1 MEITESII
9 NRYESVLGRPM
20 IIGVC
25 GRAGAGKTTITKK
38 IADQL
43 REHGINSIPYSGDWR
58 FKLDSLG
65 RKIHFQQRWEQG
77 LTQYMLAVNQFTW
90 WDFDKIY
97 QDLSE
102 LSKSHSLVIED
113 AYDRETGK
121 KKLRVK
127 IPKIRRGVVFYES
140 NILGGME
147 ILEKLDLIIL
157 LNTPDHVCF
166 ERMIRKDSDRRSITD
181 VAARN
186 IVTTYS
192 ENLFY
197 QMLLD
202 NFHHKIMVCDSD
214 GNLGSFPK
222 ISEVTQIPVPITSQ
236 ATKMHE
242 KGTVVCELD
251 GVLIEEEGVEEI
263 EIKKEVAK
271 RLKEL
276 KEQGHHLIVTTSRPY
291 HKVFEI
297 TNKLRSQGIEV
308 DRVICDLPLGSRIL
322 LNNEK
327 WKVK

>member
-1 MEITESII
+1 MEITQSII
-9 NRYESVLGRPM
+9 NRYENILGRPM
-20 IIGVC
+20 LIGVC
-25 GRAGAGKTTITKK
+25 GRAGAGKTTITNK

-43 REHGINSIPYSGDWR
+43 KEHGISSIPYSGDWR

-65 RKIHFQQRWEQG
+65 RRLHFQQRWEQG

-102 LSKSHSLVIED
+102 MSNGHSIVIEE

-127 IPKIRRGVVFYES
+127 IPEIKRGVVFYES

-166 ERMIRKDSDRRSITD
+166 ERMIKKDSDRRSITEL
-181 VAARN
+181 AARN

-202 NFHHKIMVCDSD
+202 NFQQKMMVCDSN
-214 GNLGSFPK
+214 GNLGGFPK
-222 ISEVTQIPVPITSQ
+222 ISEVTQIPVPITRQ

-242 KGTVVCELD
+242 RGTVVCELD
-251 GVLIEEEGVEEI
+251 GVLIEDNGVDGI
-263 EIKKEVAK
+263 KIKKDIAK
-271 RLKEL
+271 KLKQL
-276 KEQGHHLIVTTSRPY
+276 KEQGHHLIVTTSRP
-291 HKVFEI
+291 HHSVFEI
-297 TNKLRSQGIEV
+297 TNKLRAHGVEI
-308 DRVICDLPLGSRIL
+308 DRIICDLPLGSRIL
-322 LNNEK
+322 INDER
-327 WKVK
+327 WKIR